1 MAEHVW
7 LIIGFI
13 GQGLFSMRFII
24 QWISSEKHKNSVIP
38 IAFWYFSLLGGA
50 TLLSYAIYRR
60 DPVIIWGQAT
70 GFIIYARN
78 LQLIY
83 QEKRRQRQ
91 QVAAIS

>member
-1 MAEHVW
+1 MTQHIW

-13 GQGLFSMRFII
+13 GQALFSMRFII
-24 QWISSEKHKNSVIP
+24 QWLSSEKHKNSVIP

-83 QEKRRQRQ
+83 QERRRQRKA
-91 QVAAIS
+91 VSSA